1 MKFWSIYFG
10 SILTPPVIL
19 LVLWEV
25 WGLSLHA
32 LWWLAAIYLQIFG
45 IILLSLLLLWP
56 VAGFLAIPFVAVAR
70 RKRNDKQWTGRYP
83 NNPSPEGPKS

>member
-1 MKFWSIYFG
+1 MKFWSIYFA

-19 LVLWEV
+19 LVLWAV

-32 LWWLAAIYLQIFG
+32 LWWLAAIYLQVFG

-70 RKRNDKQWTGRYP
+70 RKRQDMQAADRIP
-83 NNPSPEGPKS
+83 Q